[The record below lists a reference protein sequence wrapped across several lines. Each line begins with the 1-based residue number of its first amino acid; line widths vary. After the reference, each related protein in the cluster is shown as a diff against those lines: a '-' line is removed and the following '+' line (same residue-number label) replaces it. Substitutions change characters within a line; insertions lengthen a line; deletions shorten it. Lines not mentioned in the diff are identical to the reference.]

1 MTKTITAQPFATQ
14 YGTIEVPDE
23 LSEEE
28 VREYVNDHF
37 NDIEFDEPDLDYA
50 GTDIEISD

>member
-1 MTKTITAQPFATQ
+1 MIKTITAQPFATQ
-14 YGTIEVPDE
+14 YGTIEVPDG

>member
-1 MTKTITAQPFATQ
+1 MIKNIIASPYATQ
-14 YGTIEVPDE
+14 YGTIEVPDG

-37 NDIEFDEPDLDYA
+37 DEIEFDEPDLDYA
-50 GTDIEISD
+50 GTDIEID